1 MQNFVTQQNNTGEK
15 NLHTVKDR
23 ADTVLGGILRRSCL
37 QFCFSWHSAFSLY
50 SSPVCNRLTIMNN
63 DVMVGQRARL
73 FWKSKWETLLDQMFS
88 CNFKIT
94 KSSLPSKL
102 SQNITR
108 PDKTSRINITQSTR
122 WSSCMRWVKLLIS
135 LTIVTQTTERR
146 KNCRKKMGHE
156 GIAECRSA
164 GLVMERSRVR
174 SAVGP
179 AG

>member
-1 MQNFVTQQNNTGEK
+1 MQNFTQNNTGEK

-23 ADTVLGGILRRSCL
+23 ADTVLDGIWTISCL
-37 QFCFSWHSAFSLY
+37 HFCFSWHSAFSLY

-63 DVMVGQRARL
+63 DVMVDQRARL
-73 FWKSKWETLLDQMFS
+73 FWKTKWETLLDQMFS
-88 CNFKIT
+88 CSFKIT
-94 KSSLPSKL
+94 KSSLPSNL

-122 WSSCMRWVKLLIS
+122 WTRCMRWVKLLIS

-146 KNCRKKMGHE
+146 KKCRNWKMGHKR
-156 GIAECRSA
+156 IAECRSA

-174 SAVGP
+174 SPVGP